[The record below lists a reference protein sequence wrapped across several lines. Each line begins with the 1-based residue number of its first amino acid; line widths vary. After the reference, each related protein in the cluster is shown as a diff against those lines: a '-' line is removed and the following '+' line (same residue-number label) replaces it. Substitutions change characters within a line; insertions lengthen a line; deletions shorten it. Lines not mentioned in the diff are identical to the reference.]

1 MSQNLSSASVMIV
14 IFRVNIRL
22 TIINVLFIT
31 IILQIIQNELYEIS
45 QQAIFAE
52 ATLSNQS
59 AQ

>member
-22 TIINVLFIT
+22 TIIYVLFIT
-31 IILQIIQNELYEIS
+31 VILQIIQNELYEIS